1 MRSFFRVSLV
11 LLGFAGVALGQATLR
26 VGDPIEL
33 KIGGVP
39 NEEQTQVNNTY
50 TVDAQGS
57 INVPYINKV
66 KAEGLTP
73 AQLAR
78 SIEEAYRANKIY
90 TNPTITILMQPTSRF
105 VNIGGSVRTPARIPF
120 TEDLTLLSAINAAGG
135 FNDFAD
141 QKRVRLLRGSEVKMY
156 DVRQFR
162 RDPSRDVKLQPG
174 DRVEVPQTFF

>member
-1 MRSFFRVSLV
+1 MRGFFVV
-11 LLGFAGVALGQATLR
+11 LILFSAGTVAFGQAVLR

-33 KIGGVP
+33 RIGGIP
-39 NEEQTQVNNTY
+39 NEEQVQVNNIY
-50 TVDAQGS
+50 TVDANGS
-57 INVPYINKV
+57 VNLPYINKL

-90 TNPTITILMQPTSRF
+90 TNPNITILMQPTSRF
-105 VNIGGSVRTPARIPF
+105 VNVGGAVRLPARVPF
-120 TEDLTLLSAINAAGG
+120 TEDMTLLAAINAAGG

-141 QKRVRLLRGSEVKMY
+141 QKRVRLLRGNEAKVY

-162 RDPSRDVKLQPG
+162 RDPSRDVKLRPG
-174 DRVEVPQTFF
+174 DRVEVPQSFF